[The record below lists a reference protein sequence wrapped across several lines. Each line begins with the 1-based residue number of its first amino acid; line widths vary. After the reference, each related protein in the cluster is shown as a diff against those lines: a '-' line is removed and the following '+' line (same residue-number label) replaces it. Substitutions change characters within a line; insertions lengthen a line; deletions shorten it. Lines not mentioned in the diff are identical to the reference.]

1 MFDMALNVFF
11 LILHVAGSGSFP
23 KPLSSAQ
30 EQIYLIKMK
39 EGDQS
44 ARAELIE
51 RNLRLVAHIVK
62 KYYSA
67 TDEQDDLI
75 SIGTV
80 GLIKAV
86 DSFNSD
92 KKTKLATYAAKCI
105 ENEILMHFRAQ
116 KKSSNDISIN
126 EEIDTDKDGNALSLM
141 DVIAEEDN
149 ILDTI
154 CNKIRVEQLMKAIS
168 EVLDDREK
176 VIINLRYGLTEPAMT
191 QKETAKRLGI
201 SRSYVSRLEKRA
213 LQALR
218 DYIKY

>member
-1 MFDMALNVFF
+1 
-11 LILHVAGSGSFP
+11 VAGSGSFP
-23 KPLSSAQ
+23 KPLSTTQ
-30 EQIYLIKMK
+30 EQFFLKKMK

-44 ARAELIE
+44 ARGELIE

-154 CNKIRVEQLMKAIS
+154 CNKIRVEQLMKAIA
-168 EVLDDREK
+168 EVLDEREK
-176 VIINLRYGLTEPAMT
+176 IIINLRYGLTEPAMT